1 MNTPW
6 RNSDIPPLVYT
17 EWFIKM
23 FKKDSGSTSEPAHL
37 LRRFINYYKPYKW
50 LFIFDMFCALIVSAV
65 DLAFPQLLNILNKG
79 VFQES
84 ADKIIRVIGLIT
96 VGLAV
101 LYIIR
106 FFAQYFI
113 TCWGHI
119 MGARME
125 TDMRRDIFEHYQ
137 KLSFSYFDRN
147 NTGEMM
153 SRIVADLFDITEL
166 AHHGPEILLI
176 SGLKVAGA
184 FIILFSINVKLT
196 LVLLVVA
203 AAMCI
208 YCAFMRKKMRQ
219 VFTENRRRI
228 AVVNSR
234 IQDSLAGIRVV
245 KSFANEDVE
254 KSKFNDCNSAYMD
267 SKVDNYRTMGRFHA
281 GNSFFHG
288 LLYAAILFFGGIF
301 IARKAITPGELAIY
315 ALYIGIFIHPLEML
329 INFAEQ
335 FQRGWSGFRR
345 FAEVLDTV
353 PDIVEHPQAQSPE
366 FAGGR
371 VEYKNVSFEYN
382 QGNEVLND
390 VSFTVEPGT
399 TVALV
404 GPSGGGKS
412 TICALLPRFY
422 DAADGAIT
430 LDGVDVKKWQLKALR
445 SCIGIVQQDLYMF
458 SGTVK
463 ENIVYGK
470 PDASEEEIIAAA
482 KRANIHDFIMTL
494 PDGYNTD
501 TGERGVRL
509 SGGQKQ
515 RIAIARVFLKN
526 PPVLILDEATSAL
539 DNESEQHIQ
548 AALADLSRGRT
559 TLVIA
564 HRLSTIRHADKIITV
579 EDGRIVEIGTHS
591 ELLAKD
597 GIYSKYHRMQF
608 GA

>member
-1 MNTPW
+1 
-6 RNSDIPPLVYT
+6 
-17 EWFIKM
+17 M
-23 FKKDSGSTSEPAHL
+23 FKKDPVQTAEPAHL
-37 LRRFINYYKPYKW
+37 LQRFINYYKPYKW
-50 LFIFDMFCALIVSAV
+50 LFIFDMVCALIVSAV

-96 VGLAV
+96 LGLAG

-196 LVLLVVA
+196 LILLTVA

-288 LLYAAILFFGGIF
+288 LLYAAILLFGGIF

-353 PDIVEHPQAQSPE
+353 PDIVEHPQALAPD

-371 VEYKNVSFEYN
+371 IEYKNVSFEYN

-422 DAADGAIT
+422 NAVSGSIT
-430 LDGVDVKKWQLKALR
+430 IDGVDVKKWQLKALR
-445 SCIGIVQQDLYMF
+445 SCIGIVQQELYMF

-463 ENIVYGK
+463 ENIIYGK
-470 PDASEEEIIAAA
+470 PDATEEEIIAAA

-548 AALADLSRGRT
+548 TALEELSRGRT

-579 EDGRIVEIGTHS
+579 EDGRIAETGTHS
-591 ELLAKD
+591 ELLTKD
-597 GIYSKYHRMQF
+597 GIYAKYHRMQF
-608 GA
+608 GS

>member
-1 MNTPW
+1 M
-6 RNSDIPPLVYT
+6 
-17 EWFIKM
+17 
-23 FKKDSGSTSEPAHL
+23 
-37 LRRFINYYKPYKW
+37 
-50 LFIFDMFCALIVSAV
+50 
-65 DLAFPQLLNILNKG
+65 
-79 VFQES
+79 
-84 ADKIIRVIGLIT
+84 
-96 VGLAV
+96 
-101 LYIIR
+101 
-106 FFAQYFI
+106 
-113 TCWGHI
+113 
-119 MGARME
+119 
-125 TDMRRDIFEHYQ
+125 
-137 KLSFSYFDRN
+137 
-147 NTGEMM
+147 
-153 SRIVADLFDITEL
+153 
-166 AHHGPEILLI
+166 
-176 SGLKVAGA
+176 
-184 FIILFSINVKLT
+184 
-196 LVLLVVA
+196 
-203 AAMCI
+203 
-208 YCAFMRKKMRQ
+208 
-219 VFTENRRRI
+219 
-228 AVVNSR
+228 
-234 IQDSLAGIRVV
+234 
-245 KSFANEDVE
+245 
-254 KSKFNDCNSAYMD
+254 
-267 SKVDNYRTMGRFHA
+267 
-281 GNSFFHG
+281 
-288 LLYAAILFFGGIF
+288 
-301 IARKAITPGELAIY
+301 
-315 ALYIGIFIHPLEML
+315 
-329 INFAEQ
+329 
-335 FQRGWSGFRR
+335 
-345 FAEVLDTV
+345 LDTV